1 MLFFLST
8 QNDLNAQLIDV
19 SSDVNLITCHTGG
32 YLGSGVSFVDFNLD
46 GFDDLTFGHH
56 EGEIKFYAG
65 NGTSFEEVDLSI
77 NTEGFEAK
85 GICWID
91 FDNDGDLD
99 LFVAN
104 RLAPNK
110 VWQNDC
116 GVFTDISS
124 SCGIA
129 QTNSK
134 SYGLSFGDYDND
146 GLLDFYIISI
156 EI

>member
-8 QNDLNAQLIDV
+8 QNYLNAQLIDV
-19 SSDVNLITCHTGG
+19 SSDVNLITDHTVG
-32 YLGSGVSFVDFNLD
+32 YLGSGVSLVDFNLD
-46 GFDDLTFGHH
+46 EFDDLTFGHH

-65 NGTSFEEVDLSI
+65 NGTSFKEVDLAI

-110 VWQNDC
+110 VWQNNSC
-116 GVFTDISS
+116 PTDI
-124 SCGIA
+124 
-129 QTNSK
+129 NSN
-134 SYGLSFGDYDND
+134 GHTEVGDF
-146 GLLDFYIISI
+146 LLLLAEYSD
-156 EI
+156 ECL